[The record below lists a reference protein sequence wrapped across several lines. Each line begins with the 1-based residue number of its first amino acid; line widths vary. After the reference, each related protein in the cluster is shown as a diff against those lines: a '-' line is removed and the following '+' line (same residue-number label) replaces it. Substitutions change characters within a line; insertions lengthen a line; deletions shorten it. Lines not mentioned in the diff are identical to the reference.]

1 MFLTD
6 GMDDSSQETAEV
18 SQHLKALIKEKKI
31 KAQFN
36 ILAIDSEVDAEQ
48 LENISNIGTE
58 RGSFSF
64 FDSDIRFYK
73 NEILTTIEDT

>member
-58 RGSFSF
+58 RG
-64 FDSDIRFYK
+64 
-73 NEILTTIEDT
+73 